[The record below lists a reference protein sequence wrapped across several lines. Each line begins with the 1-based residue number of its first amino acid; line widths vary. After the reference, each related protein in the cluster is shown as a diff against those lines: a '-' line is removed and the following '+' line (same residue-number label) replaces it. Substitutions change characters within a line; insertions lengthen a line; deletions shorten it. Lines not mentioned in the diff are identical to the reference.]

1 MPKPRLSYSNSHI
14 YIVIA
19 LLVGIALGP
28 HGANLIRPLS
38 YAEGGKEENL
48 DAINLAFARLV
59 LGVQLVLAGVQ
70 LPKKYLTTEWKSL
83 AMLLGPIMTVM
94 WLVSSSIIYA
104 LIPGLT
110 FVSSTL

>member
-1 MPKPRLSYSNSHI
+1 MHHPWGLCTGLRTCFLLRERETVSFRSLYVDIDSFVPRPRPSYSNSHI
-14 YIVIA
+14 YLVIA

-70 LPKKYLTTEWKSL
+70 LPKKYLTT
-83 AMLLGPIMTVM
+83 
-94 WLVSSSIIYA
+94 
-104 LIPGLT
+104 
-110 FVSSTL
+110 